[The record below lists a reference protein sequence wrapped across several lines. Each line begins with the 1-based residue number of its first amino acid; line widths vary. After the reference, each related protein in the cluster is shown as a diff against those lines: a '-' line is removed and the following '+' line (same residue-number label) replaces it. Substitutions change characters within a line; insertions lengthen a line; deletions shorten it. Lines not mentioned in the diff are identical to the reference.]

1 VAEFHFY
8 CDPPAARQV
17 LHCGAPL
24 TLVPLDVMRKV
35 IFSPSDLLQL
45 PAPESRTSRFL
56 SKIVPH
62 GMGAT
67 ANLYGV
73 EGLHRKDVLGL
84 IALSLPGALTTRPM
98 VADVETKGELTRG
111 MSVFDTRWV
120 CKARPNMD
128 LVVGVD
134 AQAVRKY
141 IETTLGHAT

>member
-1 VAEFHFY
+1 V
-8 CDPPAARQV
+8 V
-17 LHCGAPL
+17 
-24 TLVPLDVMRKV
+24 
-35 IFSPSDLLQL
+35 FSPSDLLQL
-45 PAPESRTSRFL
+45 PAPQSRTTRFL

-62 GMGAT
+62 GIGTT

-73 EGLHRKDVLGL
+73 EGFHLKDVLGV

-120 CKARPNMD
+120 CKARPNVD

-134 AQAVRKY
+134 DQAVRKY
-141 IETTLGHAT
+141 IETTLGHAGSPSA